1 MRKPMI
7 TRTITTTKATLMVA
21 DTMAGEIL
29 NMEVTLPRTYKND
42 EAIIKAARPI
52 VESEELKVVSVVHVE
67 ITEALYGMTE
77 ADFIAHAEL
86 MPEKPA
92 KTSETSEPNKTN
104 ETKD

>member
-29 NMEVTLPRTYKND
+29 NQEVTLPRTYKND
-42 EAIIKAARPI
+42 EAIIKAARPL
-52 VESEELKVVSVVHVE
+52 VETEELKVVSVVHVE

-86 MPEKPA
+86 VPIKPA
-92 KTSETSEPNKTN
+92 KTN
-104 ETKD
+104 EAKD